1 MATTLDI
8 IKKIYPLGK
17 DVFERRADIYDAH
30 NTLVG
35 DVGMNRASAMMY
47 LYALLGMMRGERYK
61 RAINGTATE
70 YFLEMIHAD
79 YGPQA
84 LKAALSSVDEHIEY
98 YESHGTGK
106 LRNIRKIHD
115 KFSKLV

>member
-1 MATTLDI
+1 MRITLDI
-8 IKKIYPLGK
+8 IKKIYRLGK
-17 DVFERRADIYDAH
+17 DVFEQRADIYDVH
-30 NTLVG
+30 NTLVE

-47 LYALLGMMRGERYK
+47 LYALLGMMEGEGYK

-84 LKAALSSVDEHIEY
+84 LKAALSSLDDHIENH
-98 YESHGTGK
+98 ESYGWGK
-106 LRNIRKIHD
+106 LRNIRNIHD